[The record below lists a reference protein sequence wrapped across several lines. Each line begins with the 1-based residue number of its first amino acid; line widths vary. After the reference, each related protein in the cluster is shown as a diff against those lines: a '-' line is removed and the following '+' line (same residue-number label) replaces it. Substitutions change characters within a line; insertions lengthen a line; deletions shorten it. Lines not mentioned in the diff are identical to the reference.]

1 MVEAGEI
8 VVTEGEE
15 KIIYKKSDETEKE
28 TSCEINYETFDNF
41 MLEKP
46 EPLKKGIKF
55 TVHNLGAI
63 KGTMRRT
70 EIYEDR

>member
-1 MVEAGEI
+1 MVEVRQI

-15 KIIYKKSDETEKE
+15 KIIYEKLDETEKE

-41 MLEKP
+41 MLKKP
-46 EPLKKGIKF
+46 EPLKKDVKF
-55 TVHNLGAI
+55 TVHKLGV
-63 KGTMRRT
+63 KGTMKRT